1 MIGATASSPLL
12 TSQMY
17 QKMFAQVDANADGTV
32 SRDELGAIKTKT
44 PASGQ
49 TAPAIADVFAAL
61 DRNSD
66 GGLQSGEFT
75 PDKLFANTT
84 LGTMLSAQ
92 EYRDADAEARATA
105 DRAAVEA
112 LFERADLDGDGLLN
126 QDEMDAEKALRRAE
140 TLDTGK
146 LPEVAYLMRVDSDG
160 KLTPDDVMVGR
171 MLSMSGLKAVEM
183 PPDLLARLDR
193 IKEIAARGS
202 GEDVKPTRG
211 LDDLRAEVQAEL
223 DTKPLSTAMISRL
236 FARLSA
242 DAFGRELQTSPVDQS
257 A

>member
-17 QKMFAQVDANADGTV
+17 QKMFAQVDANADGAV

-44 PASGQ
+44 PGSGQ

-61 DRNSD
+61 DRNGD

-75 PDKLFANTT
+75 PDALFDNTT

-92 EYRDADAEARATA
+92 EYRDADAKTRATA
-105 DRAAVEA
+105 DRAAVES

-126 QDEMDAEKALRRAE
+126 QAEMDAEKALRRAE

-146 LPEVAYLMRVDSDG
+146 LPEVAYLMRVNSDG
-160 KLTPDDVMVGR
+160 KLSPDDIMVGR
-171 MLSMSGLKAVEM
+171 MVSMSGLKAVEM
-183 PPDLLARLDR
+183 PSELRASFER
-193 IKEIAARGS
+193 IKEIAAQGS
-202 GEDVKPTRG
+202 DRDVKPTRG
-211 LDDLRAEVQAEL
+211 VDHLRAEVQAEL

-242 DAFGRELQTSPVDQS
+242 DALGRELQNPPVDQS